1 MLLSVYDF
9 VDMKVF
15 ERTDDLDQ
23 IILDLH
29 LSESFSSF
37 YQFVQGMI
45 CTNFK
50 QNVNIFMVFEHMFEF
65 DYMVVI

>member
-1 MLLSVYDF
+1 MLLSVDDF
-9 VDMKVF
+9 VDMKVL
-15 ERTDDLDQ
+15 ERTNDLDQ

-50 QNVNIFMVFEHMFEF
+50 QNVNIFMIFEHMFEF
-65 DYMVVI
+65 DDMVVI